1 MFGLL
6 AQVQPRAGV
15 GADGRGDSAVS
26 AIQVLCQHVAG
37 FAVHAD
43 PMPFAARFDDFHQ
56 RPGGVL
62 PQHLRVQRR
71 GFAQVQRA
79 ALDERAL
86 VVSAIAMPLSASI
99 AAALRPATRV
109 RFFLSWIVASFCF
122 PWKKGCAF
130 EAAFLSA
137 SPIQRQGAD
146 VRCWRILG
154 KLADTLETASDS
166 SLSLWRKS
174 RIFRGIG
181 GIFFCKSSFFR
192 DFLRKVYIFHTFR
205 GCTRADFC
213 GTIALVNHIVSEKRS
228 A

>member
-43 PMPFAARFDDFHQ
+43 TMPFAARLDDFHQ

-86 VVSAIAMPLSASI
+86 GRFCHRHAAQREHRRRAQTSHTSQILLVHGLLPPFAFHGRKVVL
-99 AAALRPATRV
+99 LKR
-109 RFFLSWIVASFCF
+109 RFFPLHPSNDRGRMFVAGAFWEIWRMR
-122 PWKKGCAF
+122 WK
-130 EAAFLSA
+130 
-137 SPIQRQGAD
+137 QR
-146 VRCWRILG
+146 RILP
-154 KLADTLETASDS
+154 
-166 SLSLWRKS
+166 
-174 RIFRGIG
+174 
-181 GIFFCKSSFFR
+181 
-192 DFLRKVYIFHTFR
+192 HP
-205 GCTRADFC
+205 C
-213 GTIALVNHIVSEKRS
+213 GANREFS
-228 A
+228 AE

>member
-1 MFGLL
+1 MNDSCRARHAAGRRTEVQVLRCHIALAVADLDAAPRAALLQDADGLTVLDRHDNRAVHVRLL

-15 GADGRGDSAVS
+15 CADGRGDSAVS

-43 PMPFAARFDDFHQ
+43 TMPFAACFDDFHQ
-56 RPGGVL
+56 CPGGVL

-86 VVSAIAMPLSASI
+86 GRFCHRHAAQREHRRRAQASHTSQI
-99 AAALRPATRV
+99 LLVHGLLPPFAFHGR
-109 RFFLSWIVASFCF
+109 
-122 PWKKGCAF
+122 GCAF

-154 KLADTLETASDS
+154 DLADALEEASDS
-166 SLSLWRKS
+166 S
-174 RIFRGIG
+174 
-181 GIFFCKSSFFR
+181 
-192 DFLRKVYIFHTFR
+192 
-205 GCTRADFC
+205 
-213 GTIALVNHIVSEKRS
+213 
-228 A
+228 